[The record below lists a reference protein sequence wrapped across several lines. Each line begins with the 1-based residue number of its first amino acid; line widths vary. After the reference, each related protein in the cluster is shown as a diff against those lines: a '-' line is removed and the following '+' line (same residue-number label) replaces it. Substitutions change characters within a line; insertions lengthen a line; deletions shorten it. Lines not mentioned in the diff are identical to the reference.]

1 MINQPASHRQRDLL
15 VFIVKAVEPTRVPQA
30 KRAEVT
36 ALLKLLMAEYVTE
49 RLVRPQE
56 AGDE

>member
-15 VFIVKAVEPTRVPQA
+15 VFIVKALEPTRVPQA

-36 ALLKLLMAEYVTE
+36 ALLKQLMTEYVTE
-49 RLVRPQE
+49 GLIRPQE
-56 AGDE
+56 AADE